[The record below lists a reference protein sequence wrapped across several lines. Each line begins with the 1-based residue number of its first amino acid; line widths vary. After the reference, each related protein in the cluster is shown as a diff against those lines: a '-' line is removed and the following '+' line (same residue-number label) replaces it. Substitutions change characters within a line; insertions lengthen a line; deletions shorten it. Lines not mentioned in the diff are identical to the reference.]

1 VLTLAVEVKNMA
13 MFAKKLGVDLGT
25 TNVLIYDNER
35 IVLQE
40 PSLVALTVEEE
51 PPLVVAIG
59 QEARDMWG
67 RTPEHIEVLRPLRDG
82 VIADY
87 EVTEAMLRYFFDKVV
102 GRVRLF
108 KPTVII
114 SVPYGVTS
122 VERRAVHEAAIQA
135 GAREAHLIPEPLAAA
150 IGAGLPV
157 NTPAGNMVLGLG
169 GGASQAAVV
178 AMSGIVVADSV
189 RIGGSRLDEAIINYI
204 RRKYSLVIGEPTA
217 ESIKIQIGAAVD
229 VTDEMTMEIQG
240 RDQVGGLPR
249 TITVSTGEVVEAIAE
264 PLSEIAQVVKAVLE
278 RTPPELASD
287 IIDRGI
293 ILTGGGALLRGID
306 QFLTQETGVPAY
318 RAEDPIVATAVG
330 AGRALNS
337 MALMRGLA
345 MQQGF

>member
-1 VLTLAVEVKNMA
+1 

-25 TNVLIYDNER
+25 TNVLIYENER

-40 PSLVALTVEEE
+40 PSLVALTTDDEA
-51 PPLVVAIG
+51 PMVVAIG

-67 RTPEHIEVLRPLRDG
+67 RTPEHIEVVRPLRDG

-108 KPTVII
+108 KPSVVI

-135 GAREAHLIPEPLAAA
+135 GAREALLIPEPLAAA

-157 NTPAGNMVLGLG
+157 NTPAGNMVLELG

-178 AMSGIVVADSV
+178 AMNGIVVAESV

-217 ESIKIQIGAAVD
+217 ESVKIQIGAAVD
-229 VTDEMTMEIQG
+229 IKEEMTMEIQG

-249 TITVSTGEVVEAIAE
+249 TITVATGEVVEAIGE
-264 PLSEIAQVVKAVLE
+264 PLSEIAQVVRTVLE

-293 ILTGGGALLRGID
+293 MLTGGGALLRGID
-306 QFLTQETGVPAY
+306 QYLTRATGVPAY
-318 RAEDPIVATAVG
+318 RAENPIIATAVG
-330 AGRALNS
+330 AGRALNNL
-337 MALMRGLA
+337 ALIRTLA
-345 MQQGF
+345 PTT